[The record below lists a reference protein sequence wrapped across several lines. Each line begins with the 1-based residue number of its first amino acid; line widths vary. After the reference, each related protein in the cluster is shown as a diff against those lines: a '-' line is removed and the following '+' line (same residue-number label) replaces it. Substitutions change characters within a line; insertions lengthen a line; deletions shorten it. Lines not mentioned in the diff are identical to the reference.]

1 MDNYLETYP
10 GISEY
15 MDKEKKEAYK
25 NGYVTTIMNRRRVI
39 DELKSSNYMVRSGG
53 ERMALNTPIQGSAA
67 DILKKAMVD
76 LHREMTKR
84 GLKSKILIQVHDE
97 LVLNVYKDELE
108 EVKELVRDKME
119 NVIKLDVPLKV
130 DIETGN
136 DWYEAK

>member
-1 MDNYLETYP
+1 
-10 GISEY
+10 
-15 MDKEKKEAYK
+15 
-25 NGYVTTIMNRRRVI
+25 
-39 DELKSSNYMVRSGG
+39 
-53 ERMALNTPIQGSAA
+53 MALNTPIQGSAA

-76 LHREMTKR
+76 LYSEMTKR
-84 GLKSKILIQVHDE
+84 TLKSKILIQVHDE

>member
-1 MDNYLETYP
+1 
-10 GISEY
+10 
-15 MDKEKKEAYK
+15 
-25 NGYVTTIMNRRRVI
+25 
-39 DELKSSNYMVRSGG
+39 
-53 ERMALNTPIQGSAA
+53 MALNTPIQGSAA

-84 GLKSKILIQVHDE
+84 NLKSKILIQVHDE